1 MFTTFYL
8 RHQWNVSLPLWD
20 AQRGLPREM
29 LNFCYSRFLFAWVP
43 LNLSD
48 SCFSLSF
55 LRPGYSHDN
64 SFLPVSINDFFFV
77 VAFRMTIKRL
87 VKLQTEKSTKMLRA
101 FYFFCLRKIVVAGGG
116 GGYEWVNEMSWRST
130 LDVDDGIV
138 QLGRFQFF
146 LHLRQHVLHSSDLKF
161 KWIEILVYI

>member
-1 MFTTFYL
+1 MNRLLCLLHFTLDINEMF
-8 RHQWNVSLPLWD
+8 SLPLWD

-64 SFLPVSINDFFFV
+64 SFLPVSINDFFL
-77 VAFRMTIKRL
+77 TLKRL
-87 VKLQTEKSTKMLRA
+87 VKLRTEKSTKMLRA
-101 FYFFCLRKIVVAGGG
+101 FFFCLRKIVVAGGG
-116 GGYEWVNEMSWRST
+116 GGYEWVNEMS
-130 LDVDDGIV
+130 
-138 QLGRFQFF
+138 
-146 LHLRQHVLHSSDLKF
+146 
-161 KWIEILVYI
+161 